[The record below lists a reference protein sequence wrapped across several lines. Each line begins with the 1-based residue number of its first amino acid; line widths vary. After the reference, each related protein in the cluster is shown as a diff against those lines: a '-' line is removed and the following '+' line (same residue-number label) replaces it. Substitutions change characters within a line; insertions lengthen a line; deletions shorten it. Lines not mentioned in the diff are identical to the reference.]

1 MKKNLIDLMRTCI
14 DVRRDVLEMVKRS
27 GSGHIGG
34 SFSAVEALVALYFH
48 EMNVDPKNPRWED
61 RDRFVLSKGHACP
74 TLYSILAR
82 KGFFPSEE
90 LKSLRK
96 LGGYLQ
102 GHPHV
107 SIDGIEM
114 STGSLA
120 LGFSPAVGMALAAK
134 LKQKSYRTY
143 ALLGD
148 GELAEGQIWEA
159 LMFAGHYNLDNLVA
173 IVDYNKLQ
181 TDDFNT
187 LIMDLEPLL
196 DKFKSFGWY
205 AMEVN
210 GHDIDGLIFA
220 LNNARKIK
228 KRPAMIVAH
237 TIKGCGISFMEDDP
251 KWHGS
256 RAPTDEEFKLAIEEL
271 EMEHDSLT

>member
-1 MKKNLIDLMRTCI
+1 
-14 DVRRDVLEMVKRS
+14 
-27 GSGHIGG
+27 
-34 SFSAVEALVALYFH
+34 
-48 EMNVDPKNPRWED
+48 
-61 RDRFVLSKGHACP
+61 
-74 TLYSILAR
+74 
-82 KGFFPSEE
+82 
-90 LKSLRK
+90 
-96 LGGYLQ
+96 LQ

-107 SIDGIEM
+107 TTPGIEM

-134 LKQKSYRTY
+134 MKNKSYRTY

-159 LMFAGHYNLDNLVA
+159 LMFASHYNLDNLVA

-187 LIMDLEPLL
+187 LIMDLEPLI

-205 AMEVN
+205 AMELD
-210 GHDIDGLIFA
+210 GHNISQLVFA
-220 LNNARKIK
+220 FNVAKKIK
-228 KRPAMIVAH
+228 KRPTIILAH
-237 TIKGCGISFMEDDP
+237 TIKGKGVSFMEDDP

-256 RAPTDEEFKLAIEEL
+256 RAPTDEEYKRALKEL
-271 EMEHDSLT
+271 EEKYVSLT